1 MAVFY
6 SIIIPIFQELFLVF
20 ETNINSANI
29 HTPSLRGSLNI
40 RRQRYSKITHVEL
53 LGSKVCICSAQAASS
68 RLCPLPNCW
77 LHRSGQLWDGHCRC
91 PATAPRWLGTRQPLL
106 LLENPTTALPAV
118 LAGGRRHALS
128 VARSPGTAQALHC
141 HGPAPAPNHGH
152 FSGLQQGPAPCL
164 SRIFSSDPA
173 AAVFYSWNKHAII

>member
-6 SIIIPIFQELFLVF
+6 SIIIPTFQELFLIF

-106 LLENPTTALPAV
+106 LLENSTTALPAV

-173 AAVFYSWNKHAII
+173 AAVFYS